1 MRAVLASD
9 LLTRLEEMT
18 GIQGNTHFGEAEKYA
33 ILTSAVAD
41 AWDTII
47 SSGIGTEF
55 VKNVSFTADAGT
67 REYDIETIV
76 TDGDFYKVSQI
87 CVDEGNGHFRPI
99 SRINP
104 AETWGYRSPI
114 QSATIKL
121 YYVQCAPVW
130 VDGSESF
137 DGINGWEELV
147 LNIAA
152 MTIKKKVEDD
162 YRPYA
167 QRKQEL
173 EKRIH
178 TMGNRNSADPPRVV
192 RRAYTARR
200 SFGYFHPYN
209 NNVSG
214 WDIRGAN
221 LELLYREGVYA

>member
-18 GIQGNTHFGEAEKYA
+18 GIQGNTHFGTTEKYG

-47 SSGIGTEF
+47 SAGIGTEY
-55 VKNVSFTADAGT
+55 VKNVTFTATAGT
-67 REYDIETIV
+67 REYSIATV
-76 TDGDFYKVSQI
+76 VPAGDFYKVSQM
-87 CVDEGNGHFRPI
+87 CVDEGGGHFRPLTRI
-99 SRINP
+99 SP

-114 QSATIKL
+114 QSASMKL
-121 YYVQCAPVW
+121 YYVPCAPTW
-130 VDGSESF
+130 TDGTESF

-147 LNIAA
+147 LQIAA
-152 MTIKKKVEDD
+152 ITIKKKVEDD
-162 YRPYA
+162 YRPFA
-167 QRKQEL
+167 QRKMEL

-178 TMGNRNSADPPRVV
+178 TMGNRNSADPPRVL
-192 RRAYTARR
+192 RKAYTARR

-209 NNVSG
+209 NNVSA

-221 LELLYREGVYA
+221 FELLYREGIYY